1 MPRPLPAPAHVGL
14 VDFPRTDPREVLLR
28 NTTRMTVVALTGVF
42 AVGVVVVVAAPILSS
57 SLASSSP
64 ASVQG
69 VVPTVVG
76 TDQSDDDVAPVAAD
90 APVWTLGS
98 GSSVRFRVVDSD
110 DDDVISSAATD
121 IAGSLTLADGVLS
134 QAEFVV
140 DLASTPI
147 ESARADDGLMSALA
161 AAASGN
167 PMATFV
173 LTAPASVGAGDGT
186 YTTPLVG
193 TLTVSGKAIPVSAV
207 AEVTID
213 GSSGSLV
220 ASIPMEL
227 SDYGVPA
234 ANGASAYFDMTLTLA
249 DAN

>member
-1 MPRPLPAPAHVGL
+1 
-14 VDFPRTDPREVLLR
+14 
-28 NTTRMTVVALTGVF
+28 MTVVALTGVF
-42 AVGVVVVVAAPILSS
+42 AVGIVVVVAAPILSS

-76 TDQSDDDVAPVAAD
+76 TDQGDDDAAPVAAD

-98 GSSVRFRVVDSD
+98 DSSVRFRVVDSE

-121 IAGSLTLADGVLS
+121 IAGSLTMSDGVLS

-147 ESARADDGLMSALA
+147 QSARADEDLMSALA

-167 PMATFV
+167 PMASFV
-173 LTAPASVGAGDGT
+173 LTVPATVGGEDGT
-186 YTTPLVG
+186 YTTPIIG
-193 TLTVSGKAIPVSAV
+193 TLTVSGRAIPVSAT
-207 AEVTID
+207 AEITID
-213 GSSGSLV
+213 GETGSLV
-220 ASIPMEL
+220 ASIPMQL

-234 ANGASAYFDMTLTLA
+234 ADGASAYFDMNLTLA
-249 DAN
+249 DAS